1 MILLKDNPEDLCSFF
16 KFILGLLI
24 SSFTS
29 SNNGVSNFRTASTE
43 IVLITLETG
52 LLNDFEDG
60 GGVTFTAAIPLALK

>member
-1 MILLKDNPEDLCSFF
+1 
-16 KFILGLLI
+16 LGLLI